1 MSELIELAFL
11 FCSRAKE
18 RGLNKYDILWLA
30 EQQLERLDTIEF
42 SKYLDEL
49 ILGKGGGG
57 YELGRRSRYRR

>member
-18 RGLNKYDILWLA
+18 KGLSKYDILWLA

-42 SKYLDEL
+42 HKRMDEEFL
-49 ILGKGGGG
+49 KGGGG